1 MGAIV
6 TRAIATVGTLKIMAF
21 VGATV
26 SMVCLS
32 ISWMELITNT
42 QNSSIHSLVCSKCQL

>member
-32 ISWMELITNT
+32 ISLDGTNDGQT
-42 QNSSIHSLVCSKCQL
+42 KFKHS

>member
-1 MGAIV
+1 MRAIV
-6 TRAIATVGTLKIMAF
+6 TRAIATVGTLKIMVF

-32 ISWMELITNT
+32 ISGMELMTNK
-42 QNSSIHSLVCSKCQL
+42 QNSSIHS